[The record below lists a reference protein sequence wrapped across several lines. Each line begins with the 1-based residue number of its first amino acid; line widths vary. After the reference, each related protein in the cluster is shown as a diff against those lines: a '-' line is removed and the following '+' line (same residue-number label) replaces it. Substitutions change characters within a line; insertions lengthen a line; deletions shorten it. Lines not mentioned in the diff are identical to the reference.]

1 MNDTEFGRCRL
12 HRIGV
17 TARSV
22 KIICQARKE
31 ERIEQE
37 TREKGTFFTISQ
49 SYCMWFIERV
59 REREEKSESDTCAK
73 RHVTKISMWK
83 IRGHITRP
91 SSLYRTKS
99 NALMKWLTSNWEIQF
114 VVCATQNNARKRKE
128 INDNDE
134 ICNSTTAKCRSKTPR
149 KTGRQPVQSRK

>member
-37 TREKGTFFTISQ
+37 TREKGTFFYNFPKLLHVIHR
-49 SYCMWFIERV
+49 E
-59 REREEKSESDTCAK
+59 REREEKSESDTCK
-73 RHVTKISMWK
+73 HVTKISMWK

-99 NALMKWLTSNWEIQF
+99 NALMK
-114 VVCATQNNARKRKE
+114 
-128 INDNDE
+128 
-134 ICNSTTAKCRSKTPR
+134 
-149 KTGRQPVQSRK
+149 